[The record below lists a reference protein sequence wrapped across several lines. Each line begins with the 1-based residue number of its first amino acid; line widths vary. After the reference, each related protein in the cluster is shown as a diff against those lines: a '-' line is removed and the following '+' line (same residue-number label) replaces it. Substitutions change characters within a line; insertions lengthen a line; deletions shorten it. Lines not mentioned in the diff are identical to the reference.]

1 MGSSKS
7 LLISIVL
14 TAFAILLIYT
24 YVDQEKARF
33 QAGLGTLIPVLVT
46 KQNIPE
52 NVQLEESMFEVREV
66 PKKFIQPNFISSP
79 AEIKDTVSAVPIA
92 DGEMLT
98 TTKLVFLGVKTGLAP
113 IISRN
118 KRAVSIQATSSN
130 SVGHLIK
137 AGDRIDIISVFDVV
151 EGNQTDTIIKTTL
164 QDVLVLSIG
173 EIINNQ
179 TRKFKN
185 KGAFGACIQI
195 KTNEQ
200 DSRYNNLTVEV
211 TPKEAQM
218 LIGLAQSSR
227 LFYSLRNPNDRTK
240 NLIVPSTKK
249 EFLGRWN

>member
-33 QAGLGTLIPVLVT
+33 QAGLGTLVPVLVA
-46 KQNIPE
+46 KQNVSE
-52 NVQLEESMFEVREV
+52 NVQLEEAMFEVREV
-66 PKKFIQPNFISSP
+66 PKKFVQPNFISSP
-79 AEIKDTVSAVPIA
+79 IDVKDTVSAVPIA
-92 DGEMLT
+92 EGEMLT
-98 TTKLVFLGVKTGLAP
+98 TTKLVFLGMKTGLAP

-118 KRAVSIQATSSN
+118 KRAVSIQATSTN
-130 SVGHLIK
+130 SVSNLIK
-137 AGDRIDIISVFDVV
+137 PGDRIDIISVFDVV
-151 EGNQTDTIIKTTL
+151 NGNNTDTIIKTSL

-179 TRKFKN
+179 TRSFVN
-185 KGAFGACIQI
+185 KGAFGACVQI
-195 KTNEQ
+195 KTNDQ

-218 LIGLAQSSR
+218 LIGISQGSR
-227 LFYSLRNPNDRTK
+227 LFYSLRNPSDREK
-240 NLIVPSTKK
+240 SLIVPSSRK
-249 EFLGRWN
+249 EFLGQ